1 MKKVNIC
8 TLAIVGTLATVNVN
22 AAVDIEQ
29 IQNNVLRR
37 IINQAQH
44 SIVMGDNKTIQDWE
58 QSWPQWSQCHN
69 PNGC

>member
-1 MKKVNIC
+1 MKQIS
-8 TLAIVGTLATVNVN
+8 VGTIVLVSTLTAVNVD
-22 AAVDIEQ
+22 AAVNTDK

-37 IINQAQH
+37 IVSEAQQ
-44 SIVMGDNKTIQDWE
+44 SVAIGDKNRVQEWE